1 MFLANSWLDSTNE
14 PLELYYINSRT
25 ANQHDHCMDKCGY
38 IFVPCK
44 YVLMLSRP
52 YSVLTTL
59 PPTIRQILSTYSK
72 TGPPEHTSAVTTV
85 HGWIKSVRRQ
95 KNVSFAVV
103 NDGTT
108 LQGLQAVFI
117 HPEAEQASLM
127 KRLTTGTSVR
137 LDGMLIES
145 LGKGQDYELKVE
157 KMEVLGDCE
166 PEVIFIRLFHFSLS

>member
-1 MFLANSWLDSTNE
+1 M
-14 PLELYYINSRT
+14 
-25 ANQHDHCMDKCGY
+25 
-38 IFVPCK
+38 
-44 YVLMLSRP
+44 
-52 YSVLTTL
+52 
-59 PPTIRQILSTYSK
+59 
-72 TGPPEHTSAVTTV
+72 
-85 HGWIKSVRRQ
+85 
-95 KNVSFAVV
+95 